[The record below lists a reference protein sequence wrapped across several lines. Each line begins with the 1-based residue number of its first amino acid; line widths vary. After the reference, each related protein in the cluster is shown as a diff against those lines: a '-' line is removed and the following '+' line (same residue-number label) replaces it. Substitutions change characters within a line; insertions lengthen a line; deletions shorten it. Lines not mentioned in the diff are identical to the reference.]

1 MGEGR
6 NGQRMNTA
14 EAVVRMMIANGIHQ
28 LFGLPGV
35 QNDPLFSAL
44 HDAQDEL
51 KVVHTRHEQG
61 AAYMALGAAM
71 ATGKPQ
77 AYAVVPG
84 PGFLNSTGALCT
96 AYACNAPV
104 LALTGQIPQ
113 AMIGRNTGMLHELP
127 DQLGILERLAKWA
140 ARIRA
145 PHEAPHI
152 MDEAFRQMLSGRP
165 RPVAL
170 ECPLDVWAKQAVME
184 LPAPAKAH
192 HAPVDSDAVEAAAKL
207 LGAAERPLIIIGGGA
222 MDAGTELGFLADA
235 LQAPVSYH
243 RSGIGAFDTRH
254 PFSVSVLQGM
264 KLWEDADVV
273 LAVGTRLQLQLMNWG
288 IDPGLKVI
296 RVDADPEEI
305 NRIRRPEVGIVGDAA
320 PVLRAIAEALP
331 RHNKRRVSR
340 RDEIATLKAAFN
352 AEAARQF
359 APQAGFIAALRA
371 ELPENGIFVDEVT
384 QIGHVIRLF
393 WETSKPRTFLTP
405 AYQGTLGWGVA
416 TALGAKA
423 ACPDVPV
430 VCIAGDGGFMFN
442 VQELASAVQH
452 RLAVVFV
459 VFNDN
464 AFGNVRR
471 MQVQDYGNRV
481 IASDL
486 RNPDFVKLAESFG
499 MMGLRVSTPDALRG
513 ALKKAIASNEPALIE
528 VPVGEMPSP
537 WGQLRFTKP
546 VRPKAR
552 AS

>member
-1 MGEGR
+1 MNGR
-6 NGQRMNTA
+6 ARRMTTA
-14 EAVVRMMIANGIHQ
+14 EAVVEMLIGNGVAQI
-28 LFGLPGV
+28 FALPGV
-35 QNDPLFSAL
+35 QNDPLFAAF
-44 HDAQDEL
+44 HDAQDRL
-51 KVVHTRHEQG
+51 KVIHPRHEQG

-96 AYACNAPV
+96 AFACNAPV

-113 AMIGRNTGMLHELP
+113 ALIGRNLGMLHELP

-152 MDEAFRQMLSGRP
+152 MDEAFRQMISGRP

-170 ECPLDVWAKQAVME
+170 ECPLDVWGKQATMS
-184 LPAPAKAH
+184 LPGPAVAQ
-192 HAPVDSDAVEAAAKL
+192 HAAVDLDAVEAAAKL

-222 MDAGTELGFLADA
+222 MEASAELASVAEA
-235 LQAPVSYH
+235 LQAPVGYH

-254 PFSVSVLQGM
+254 KLSASVIPAM
-264 KLWEDADVV
+264 KLWADADVV
-273 LAVGTRLQLQLMNWG
+273 LAVGTRLQLQQMNWG
-288 IDPGLKVI
+288 LDAGLKII
-296 RVDADPEEI
+296 RIDADPEEI
-305 NRIRRPEVGIVGDAA
+305 ARFRRPEVGIVGDAA
-320 PVLRAIAEALP
+320 PVLRALIDALP
-331 RHNKRRVSR
+331 RHNKRRASR
-340 RDEIATLKAAFN
+340 EADVMALKSACL
-352 AEAARQF
+352 AEATAQF
-359 APQAGFIAALRA
+359 APQAAFIAALRG
-371 ELPENGIFVDEVT
+371 ELPEEGIFVDEVT
-384 QIGHVIRLF
+384 QIGHVIRMF
-393 WETSKPRTFLTP
+393 WQTSRPRSFLTP

-423 ACPDVPV
+423 ACPDRPV
-430 VCIAGDGGFMFN
+430 LCIAGDGGFMFN

-452 RLAVVFV
+452 RLGVVFV

-499 MMGLRVSTPDALRG
+499 MMGLRVTTPEALRP
-513 ALKKAIASNEPALIE
+513 ALRKAFASGEPALIE

-537 WGQLRFTKP
+537 WGMLRFNTP
-546 VRPKAR
+546 VRPKK
-552 AS
+552 